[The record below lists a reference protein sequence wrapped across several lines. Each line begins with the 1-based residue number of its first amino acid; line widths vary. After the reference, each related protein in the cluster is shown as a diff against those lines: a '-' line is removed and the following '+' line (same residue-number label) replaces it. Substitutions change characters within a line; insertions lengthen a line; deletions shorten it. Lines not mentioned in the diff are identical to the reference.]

1 MYIKINRESSFLLK
15 SWIDFFFWFELYIF
29 LILIYIL
36 YGEFV
41 ICNCFKNLFY
51 ILNLFKGLI
60 VFLLIVLVIRNIFIL
75 FIIFCYYRNVN
86 MNLYLYIN
94 SVIYLYVICVYLL

>member
-1 MYIKINRESSFLLK
+1 MYIKINRESSFLLN